1 MTPVADAPAG
11 AIYDIGYQRYEGA
24 RLGRRHAIWALYIHS
39 LRSVFGIGRSL
50 SSKVGPMG
58 LAVIAFIPAIVR
70 LGISAIVPEEIAPEE
85 IGLFRPEGY
94 YVMIEIV
101 LAIFCA
107 VVAPELVGRDQ
118 RTQTLTLY
126 FSRAL
131 RRQDYALAKF
141 AALTTGML
149 AITAIPQIMM
159 FTGNS
164 LAANNFFDYL
174 QDKWTDLPAIL
185 GSAILLSCLISSISL
200 VIAAQ
205 MPRRAYSTVG
215 IIAAF
220 LLTSIIA
227 ASIFEVVDQN
237 IGRFVLL
244 FSPFKVLEGLTLW
257 FFDVAP
263 DPDSQ
268 LAVANLPGA
277 VYAIDAVLVTLL
289 MLALLFR
296 RYEKISP

>member
-1 MTPVADAPAG
+1 MADAPAG
-11 AIYDIGYQRYEGA
+11 AIYDVGYQRYEGV

-39 LRSVFGIGRSL
+39 LRGVFGIGRSL

-58 LAVIAFIPAIVR
+58 LAVIALVPAVFQ
-70 LGISAIVPEEIAPEE
+70 LGIASIAPEDVE
-85 IGLFRPEGY
+85 VIRPEDY
-94 YVMIEIV
+94 YVLIEIV

-118 RTQTLTLY
+118 RTNTLSLY

-131 RRQDYALAKF
+131 RRRDYALAKF
-141 AALTTGML
+141 AALMTGML
-149 AITAIPQIMM
+149 AITVIPQVIM
-159 FTGNS
+159 FAGNG
-164 LAANNFFDYL
+164 LAANDFGDYL
-174 QDKWTDLPAIL
+174 RDDWTDLPAIL
-185 GSAILLSCLISSISL
+185 ASAVLLSGLISSIGL

-215 IIAAF
+215 IIAVF

-227 ASIFEVVDQN
+227 PGIFEAVDQS

-244 FSPFKVLEGLTLW
+244 FGPFDVLQGLTLW

-263 DPDSQ
+263 DPESQ
-268 LAVANLPGA
+268 LAEADLPGV
-277 VYAIDAVLVTLL
+277 VYAIDAILVTLL

-296 RYEKISP
+296 RYERISP